1 MVRGGVL
8 GEIRKV
14 IVEYHQGWLAT
25 EQHGKQADWRTD
37 PARSGPAG
45 ALGDIGTHAEQL
57 VSFVTGLELSAVAA
71 ELTRFVPG
79 RALDDDAS
87 MLLRFRGRRKGPADR
102 LADRDWPRERS
113 AARGV
118 RQPGQP
124 ELVSGK
130 PQRAGLRSTRTRP
143 GNC

>member
-25 EQHGKQADWRTD
+25 EQTGKQADWRTD

-57 VSFVTGLELSAVAA
+57 VTL
-71 ELTRFVPG
+71 RDRPG
-79 RALDDDAS
+79 TERG
-87 MLLRFRGRRKGPADR
+87 GRRADR
-102 LADRDWPRERS
+102 PLC
-113 AARGV
+113 
-118 RQPGQP
+118 
-124 ELVSGK
+124 
-130 PQRAGLRSTRTRP
+130 RAGRSTTTPACCCAFRAAQKAS
-143 GNC
+143 